1 MKYTQEQVIELAKNV
16 ELEDAIDWS
25 EVKVDRDR
33 IYQIIGSQV
42 YDYYSNWDADETQ
55 DKEVVMLAA
64 ITKLVIENFVLN
76 VKLNSAY

>member
-33 IYQIIGSQV
+33 VYQIIGSQV
-42 YDYYSNWDADETQ
+42 YDYYSNWESDETQ